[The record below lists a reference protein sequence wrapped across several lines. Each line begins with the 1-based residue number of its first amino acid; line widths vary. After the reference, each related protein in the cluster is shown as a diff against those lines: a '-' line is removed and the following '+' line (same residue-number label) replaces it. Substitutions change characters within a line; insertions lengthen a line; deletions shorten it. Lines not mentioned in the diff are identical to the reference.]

1 MSEILTCEALTKCYD
16 KDKTAL
22 DGVDLH
28 VNFGRIVGLLGPN
41 GSGKTTLIKLAN
53 GLLQPTSGSIK
64 VAGMAPGPDTKALV
78 SYLPDADWL
87 PDWMQVEQLV
97 GMFTDFYAD
106 FDPAKAFEMLDALH
120 IARTAK
126 LRTLSKG
133 NKEKVQLIL
142 AMSRAARLYLLDEP
156 IGGVDPAA
164 RDYILSTILHNY
176 SEDAALMLSTHLIGD
191 IEKVHS
197 FTGRQGPAP
206 GRRRRAARGNRGE
219 CGRLLPGGLQ
229 MLTKLLR
236 YEFKSTGRVVLPI
249 AAGVLVLNIFTNI
262 LSHFV
267 QNTSDRLPLAGVA
280 IALLALASAVSLLV
294 VLAICSFIEIQQFY
308 RLLGERGYL
317 MLALPVPIW
326 QHIAAKVICGTVWT
340 LFGMVFFTLCGMLT
354 TDTVSGSGFA
364 SDFSRVTAEDIA
376 IWSAMLLII
385 LALIAGALLHAY
397 LACAF
402 AAQFT
407 QQRLLISIAAYFVIG
422 FIGQMAALVTAVF
435 VAFRGYKY
443 LNNTGF
449 SAASFFGP
457 DNTLGVIV
465 LTLFAIFALIA
476 LVDALLWALTQW
488 LMTKRL
494 NLA

>member
-1 MSEILTCEALTKCYD
+1 MSEILTCEALTKCYG

-106 FDPAKAFEMLDALH
+106 FDPAKAFEMLDTLH

-191 IEKVHS
+191 IEKVLDEVILLQNGKVLRQAAVDELREE
-197 FTGRQGPAP
+197 TG
-206 GRRRRAARGNRGE
+206 E
-219 CGRLLPGGLQ
+219 
-229 MLTKLLR
+229 
-236 YEFKSTGRVVLPI
+236 SV
-249 AAGVLVLNIFTNI
+249 
-262 LSHFV
+262 
-267 QNTSDRLPLAGVA
+267 D
-280 IALLALASAVSLLV
+280 
-294 VLAICSFIEIQQFY
+294 
-308 RLLGERGYL
+308 
-317 MLALPVPIW
+317 
-326 QHIAAKVICGTVWT
+326 
-340 LFGMVFFTLCGMLT
+340 
-354 TDTVSGSGFA
+354 
-364 SDFSRVTAEDIA
+364 
-376 IWSAMLLII
+376 
-385 LALIAGALLHAY
+385 
-397 LACAF
+397 
-402 AAQFT
+402 
-407 QQRLLISIAAYFVIG
+407 AYFREV
-422 FIGQMAALVTAVF
+422 
-435 VAFRGYKY
+435 YKC
-443 LNNTGF
+443 
-449 SAASFFGP
+449 
-457 DNTLGVIV
+457 
-465 LTLFAIFALIA
+465 
-476 LVDALLWALTQW
+476 
-488 LMTKRL
+488 
-494 NLA
+494 

>member
-1 MSEILTCEALTKCYD
+1 
-16 KDKTAL
+16 
-22 DGVDLH
+22 
-28 VNFGRIVGLLGPN
+28 
-41 GSGKTTLIKLAN
+41 
-53 GLLQPTSGSIK
+53 
-64 VAGMAPGPDTKALV
+64 
-78 SYLPDADWL
+78 
-87 PDWMQVEQLV
+87 
-97 GMFTDFYAD
+97 
-106 FDPAKAFEMLDALH
+106 
-120 IARTAK
+120 
-126 LRTLSKG
+126 
-133 NKEKVQLIL
+133 
-142 AMSRAARLYLLDEP
+142 
-156 IGGVDPAA
+156 
-164 RDYILSTILHNY
+164 
-176 SEDAALMLSTHLIGD
+176 
-191 IEKVHS
+191 
-197 FTGRQGPAP
+197 
-206 GRRRRAARGNRGE
+206 
-219 CGRLLPGGLQ
+219 
-229 MLTKLLR
+229 MLTNLLH

-249 AAGVLVLNIFTNI
+249 VAGVLVLNIFTNI

-280 IALLALASAVSLLV
+280 MALLALASAVSLLV
-294 VLAICSFIEIQQFY
+294 VLAICFFIEIQQFY

-340 LFGMVFFTLCGMLT
+340 LFGMV
-354 TDTVSGSGFA
+354 
-364 SDFSRVTAEDIA
+364 TAEDVA

-443 LNNTGF
+443 LNNTNF

-465 LTLFAIFALIA
+465 LPLLAVFALVAI
-476 LVDALLWALTQW
+476 VDVLLWALTQW